1 MSVSK
6 EQMLEWIGIW
16 RRHAECENEEAEPQ
30 DDFCH
35 SCFAIRTSDKPGRY
49 TNQECQETYEAIRA
63 LIENSGPGPSSSGR
77 IPGRE
82 PGEAGSTPAGPS
94 IFAPSLGPNLHPEPN
109 DDIVGQPG
117 NMTDEEALGKL
128 ESIITGWSFH
138 AGFPSG
144 EGLVALAHIRAAL
157 KPKRVSREWME
168 NRVRTLEDF
177 LDTAVPS
184 YESMGLTWPLQ
195 NMLIDW
201 LRELGVEVEE
211 EKP

>member
-35 SCFAIRTSDKPGRY
+35 SCFGIRTIKKPGRY

-63 LIENSGPGPSSSGR
+63 LIVASPAFAKGDENSGPDQHYALSGQKL
-77 IPGRE
+77 IPVDDKPEYIASPGSNPHSE
-82 PGEAGSTPAGPS
+82 P
-94 IFAPSLGPNLHPEPN
+94 
-109 DDIVGQPG
+109 GQPG
-117 NMTDEEALGKL
+117 NMTVEEAMGKL